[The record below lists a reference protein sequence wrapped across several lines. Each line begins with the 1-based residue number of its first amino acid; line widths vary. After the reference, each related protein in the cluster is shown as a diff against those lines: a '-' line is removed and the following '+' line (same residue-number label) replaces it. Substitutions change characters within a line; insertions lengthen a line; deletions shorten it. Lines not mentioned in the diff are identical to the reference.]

1 MLLFQTQIEEH
12 QKLAEHYRE
21 LAAKREAKAAELVAI
36 ERQVMGAIQTLNEI
50 KQNLDADAIATLQ
63 SAVMGLFATAGN
75 DGGNQPTLATPDT
88 DPTGLTGLTGLVAEA
103 DDDDDFE
110 LLCLNG
116 ETGDCLTTDDL
127 EDTKPQR
134 LTYTQAIKN
143 RCSACWGYEVKSKD
157 DIKAGFINRTD
168 LSFMEAVN
176 LERKGKEFYQTVETY
191 LDRFYYNGQ
200 SCEWASPLASPLC
213 SLVWEDAPL
222 LGQHCQWA
230 SPFASPLACAVEF
243 SKPETQKP
251 AFTEFVEVSDRVGYL
266 KIQHSGEIKAV
277 YAGFSQKQRAES
289 WGKWL
294 AVRHSIASGFE
305 VRAAKHLPFK
315 WELKLWGLNM
325 NQINRLASEN
335 LAASPHTE
343 VDSAKPPSY
352 KKPEHPQPVS
362 AEAVK
367 PGDIVAPL
375 LSPENTYEVIQVM
388 PNGILD
394 CKSLKTGVNMG
405 MRPAAVTLVSKSEQ
419 EAGIIQVGNLIE
431 VKDPTDG
438 EPKTGVVQEISRNPL
453 APIVVLFKDGSVEE
467 FYRSQIKLLR
477 DISVPAIAFNDL
489 VEVPGQVGVFGRVK
503 IIKDSRIGV
512 EVDEQLEYFETKEL
526 KVKVRAADEAA
537 SSAPQSQG
545 LKSGQV
551 LMGNRIVTTG
561 NSTGLARRSST
572 LNTPMGTAD
581 KVAALELVNA
591 GLSPELAMVAATGT
605 TEEDYDF

>member
-1 MLLFQTQIEEH
+1 MLFQAQIQEH
-12 QKLAEHYRE
+12 QQLAEHYRN
-21 LAAKREAKAAELVAI
+21 LAAQREAKAAELVAI
-36 ERQVMGAIQTLNEI
+36 EQEVMGAVQTIKGIQE
-50 KQNLDADAIATLQ
+50 KLDPGAAATLQ
-63 SAVMGLFATAGN
+63 SQILNLLGGGGD
-75 DGGNQPTLATPDT
+75 DGGGGGGEPVDNTETTNGDGRHYQTAIDFNHYHLEAEPACPETETPEASGDT
-88 DPTGLTGLTGLVAEA
+88 ETESSA
-103 DDDDDFE
+103 DTPE
-110 LLCLNG
+110 P
-116 ETGDCLTTDDL
+116 E
-127 EDTKPQR
+127 
-134 LTYTQAIKN
+134 
-143 RCSACWGYEVKSKD
+143 
-157 DIKAGFINRTD
+157 
-168 LSFMEAVN
+168 N
-176 LERKGKEFYQTVETY
+176 LEGEV
-191 LDRFYYNGQ
+191 
-200 SCEWASPLASPLC
+200 SP
-213 SLVWEDAPL
+213 E
-222 LGQHCQWA
+222 
-230 SPFASPLACAVEF
+230 
-243 SKPETQKP
+243 PEKP

-419 EAGIIQVGNLIE
+419 DAGIIQVGNLIE

-453 APIVVLFKDGSVEE
+453 APIVVLFKNGSVEE

-503 IIKDSRIGV
+503 IIKDYSIGV

-591 GLSPELAMVAATGT
+591 GLSPELAMAAATGT
-605 TEEDYDF
+605 ADSDYDF